1 MFRLALGRHATRI
14 VGKATAT
21 DTPSLSKFYHASCIL
36 TKGRKSG
43 SSALEPAFRDW
54 SRNQL
59 KRNAARRKER
69 EAKVDFGKK
78 KMKENAAIRKI
89 KSPQMDEYIKKL
101 QVE

>member
-1 MFRLALGRHATRI
+1 MEG
-14 VGKATAT
+14 
-21 DTPSLSKFYHASCIL
+21 
-36 TKGRKSG
+36 GRKTG

-54 SRNQL
+54 SRSQL

-78 KMKENAAIRKI
+78 KMKENAAVRKI
-89 KSPQMDEYIKKL
+89 KSPQMDEYIQKL